1 MALVNPNIAMSYRGV
16 EVPQQNA
23 LADYA
28 AVQQI
33 QSGQRQAEA
42 AQMQMQRMRQTDA
55 ALEQVRQVAMKN
67 GGPGDLNEI
76 ANAYLQAPDRE
87 MQQFGI
93 GLIQK
98 LKERAEF
105 NEFGKKNYPDLF
117 GAAPAAAAAPANAMA
132 PAAAAAPVNA
142 MAPAAAP
149 ASEPYPGYNEFI
161 GMTPSAAPARAQQ
174 LSPTGKTRQQLEGMI
189 FMAQGNPLYKGMAET
204 AKLELA
210 EMMRTPVYH
219 NVSGVGLVNPIT
231 KEVLVPSKAAPAAP
245 PSMVA
250 EYNFAKT
257 TDGGGF
263 KGSFQDFVTARA
275 AAGRAPVQPVAPTIT
290 TIVDPL
296 NPNQMLTIDARRYQ
310 QGGGAGSPGVIGVA
324 GKEPGAALRQNK
336 VEAGKTQLADDL
348 DNLRASFEALDKMR
362 SIPSTE
368 RNALSNVASGIAAT
382 GIGQKTGQL
391 FGTEAQVERDVINSA
406 RTRLV
411 NSIKNATGMSA
422 QQLNSN
428 VELQTMLKSIS
439 DPGQS
444 VQAALRIID
453 DIDNAYVKG
462 DGKLPKRGAA
472 PAPAAAANVVVT
484 PDGQSHTFP
493 TPAAAAAFKKAAGL

>member
-1 MALVNPNIAMSYRGV
+1 MPLNTNIAMSGQPVQIANPMEMYGKMASI
-16 EVPQQNA
+16 QNAQNQNA
-23 LADYA
+23 LAQYQLGAAQRTEKSQNVLADAYAQATDPATGKIDYNKLTSLVA
-28 AVQQI
+28 AGGGGAQLPGIQKSRLEYETAQTTQQKAQSDLLDAKLKQSRGFLDTI
-33 QSGQRQAEA
+33 DPTDPTAPARYLAWHEANHKDPIIGAALTARGVSADQARQNIEAAIAKGPAAFAQLLNQSKLGTEKFMEMNKPTTTVVDQSGQRQVL
-42 AQMQMQRMRQTDA
+42 QFPG
-55 ALEQVRQVAMKN
+55 L
-67 GGPGDLNEI
+67 GGAGTSV
-76 ANAYLQAPDRE
+76 
-87 MQQFGI
+87 GT
-93 GLIQK
+93 
-98 LKERAEF
+98 
-105 NEFGKKNYPDLF
+105 YPDMPLPK
-117 GAAPAAAAAPANAMA
+117 A
-132 PAAAAAPVNA
+132 V
-142 MAPAAAP
+142 
-149 ASEPYPGYNEFI
+149 EEQK
-161 GMTPSAAPARAQQ
+161 ARIA
-174 LSPTGKTRQQLEGMI
+174 L
-189 FMAQGNPLYKGMAET
+189 
-204 AKLELA
+204 
-210 EMMRTPVYH
+210 
-219 NVSGVGLVNPIT
+219 
-231 KEVLVPSKAAPAAP
+231 
-245 PSMVA
+245 
-250 EYNFAKT
+250 
-257 TDGGGF
+257 
-263 KGSFQDFVTARA
+263 
-275 AAGRAPVQPVAPTIT
+275 AGRPPAQPRPEPTPTIT
-290 TIVDPL
+290 SIVNPV
-296 NPNQMLTIDARRYQ
+296 NPNEMITIDARRY

-324 GKEPGAALRQNK
+324 GKEPSAALRTNK

-472 PAPAAAANVVVT
+472 PAPAPAPAAAANVVVT